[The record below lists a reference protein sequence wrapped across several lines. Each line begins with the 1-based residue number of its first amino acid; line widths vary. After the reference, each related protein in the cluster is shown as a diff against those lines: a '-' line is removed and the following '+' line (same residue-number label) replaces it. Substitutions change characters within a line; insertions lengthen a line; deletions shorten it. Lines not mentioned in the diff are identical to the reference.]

1 MIGENQ
7 EEARLLNTAIIK
19 SKENVIDATFEKR
32 LYDTCQRPAMKA
44 LGYAIS
50 QLSEM
55 ENISRDQAALQIV
68 EIVRDLD
75 DSWKD
80 YLIMEGIGIVKEKL
94 KDYSH

>member
-1 MIGENQ
+1 M
-7 EEARLLNTAIIK
+7 
-19 SKENVIDATFEKR
+19 
-32 LYDTCQRPAMKA
+32 RPAMRA
-44 LGYAIS
+44 LGFAIS

-68 EIVRDLD
+68 EIIRDLD